1 MKKPLLL
8 LLLCVPLLVFPQEN
22 KSISTDYILEINARA
37 LYLDSNGKVNKAIK
51 LLDSCLVLIN
61 QNKHLDSYE
70 RLVVL
75 GNKAYLLN
83 KLGFFKE
90 ALIIN
95 NKKLDALELYF
106 PEKKTNLSVVLN
118 NIANNYTT
126 LGKHDNG
133 LITINRA
140 ILIHEDVIN
149 DHEEKITQLRKEY
162 ELIKE
167 ENKNR
172 VKKLTTE
179 QLKITLE
186 LDDKAA
192 AHEETSL
199 KLKKIYLSRY
209 YILLN
214 TKSIILSNLGYYDE
228 SLLLDLKILEY
239 REKNLGIY
247 DDHYISSLN
256 NIAIT
261 YSYLGEEAQAL
272 AYSIKSNDLRLQK
285 HGYNSKEYI
294 SSLIQLSNAYSS
306 LLNHQESENI
316 LLEAIEIYKFNKFD
330 HLPLKAYLYHQLTR
344 AYINQIHP
352 IEALPYARYTLKIYL
367 GLFGENH
374 EKTAMVFND
383 LASMHSQMNN
393 LDSAIFYQELS
404 LNIFKEKCG
413 ENHVNYLSA
422 YSNMAIYYGEKGDI
436 DNELEIKKDILK
448 KYEKIFG
455 VNHDSYIMMLNN
467 IGQLY
472 YLTLHDNGRA
482 FNIFSKV
489 FNLKRNSY
497 EQLELSL
504 SEEDLQIKFQDL
516 IITYDMMFYTKPS
529 SIETYNA
536 SIFIKGKS
544 VNRLSRTINSIHENR
559 DETGLILYTNWK
571 ELNNDI
577 INLYE
582 SNNIND
588 YHIVLQDSLLR
599 YEREILKHASNTYEV
614 SSYSFTDVINKLNKG
629 ESFIDITYIPKLI
642 IEGSQLSFAEGNYH
656 AYISKKGDAVPQLVN
671 LGSLSYFESIY
682 SDYSNYTQE
691 RPSNKEFS
699 YGDIVYGNICYQKFW
714 GKLEPYLEDVSTVY
728 FSTEGVYRKINP
740 NVLYDT
746 TSSNFLIDKYD
757 IVYVYNVEDF
767 VRQKENYSPFQKSD
781 NNDVVIFG
789 NPTFHLSDKE
799 LFVLDSKR
807 SLIITELD
815 TLQRGMTISQLPG
828 TQKEID
834 IISKNFINKDWNVRL
849 FSALE
854 ATEENVKKI
863 DTPKILHIATHG
875 YFFKDIEHQENFTQQ
890 VINKEYDNPMLRS
903 GLLFTGSGNTGD
915 GELLKG
921 DNGWLTSYE
930 VSLIDLRGTELV
942 VLSACETGMG
952 DVQNGKGVYGLQ
964 RAIRV
969 AGAESLL
976 MSMWEVDDKA
986 TQELMTYFYDYW
998 IDKKM
1003 SKKEAFKKAQEKI
1016 REKYK
1021 HPYYWGAFIM
1031 LGK

>member
-1 MKKPLLL
+1 MKKLLL

-22 KSISTDYILEINARA
+22 KSISTDYILEINTRA
-37 LYLDSNGKVNKAIK
+37 LYLDENGEVDKAIK

-61 QNKHLDSYE
+61 QNKHLDLYE
-70 RLVVL
+70 RLLVL
-75 GNKAYLLN
+75 GNKAYLLD
-83 KLGFFKE
+83 KLGSFKE
-90 ALIIN
+90 ASILN
-95 NKKLDALELYF
+95 HEKLDALELYF
-106 PEKKTNLSVVLN
+106 PEKKDALLPVLN
-118 NIANNYTT
+118 NISNNYVD
-126 LGKHDNG
+126 LGNYEDA
-133 LITINRA
+133 LSAINRA
-140 ILIHEDVIN
+140 ILIS
-149 DHEEKITQLRKEY
+149 EEL
-162 ELIKE
+162 
-167 ENKNR
+167 NN
-172 VKKLTTE
+172 
-179 QLKITLE
+179 
-186 LDDKAA
+186 
-192 AHEETSL
+192 TSDPNF
-199 KLKKIYLSRY
+199 YV
-209 YILLN
+209 LLN
-214 TKSIILSNLGYYDE
+214 TKSIILSNLGLYNE
-228 SLLLDLKILEY
+228 SLSLELKILEY
-239 REKNLGIY
+239 RENSLGIY
-247 DDHYISSLN
+247 HDHYITSLN

-261 YSYLGEEAQAL
+261 YSYLGKYSKTLE
-272 AYSIKSNDLRLQK
+272 YSIKSSDLRLK
-285 HGYNSKEYI
+285 KYGSNSVKYI
-294 SSLIQLSNAYSS
+294 YSLIQLSNAYFS
-306 LLNHQESENI
+306 LLKYQEAVNV
-316 LLEAIEIYKFNKFD
+316 LLESSEIYKFNNFID
-330 HLPLKAYLYHQLTR
+330 LRLEAYLYHQLTR
-344 AYINQIHP
+344 CYIKQINP
-352 IEALPYARYTLKIYL
+352 TGALLYARYTLKTHLDVY
-367 GLFGENH
+367 GEKH
-374 EKTAMVFND
+374 QKTAMVFND
-383 LASMHSQMNN
+383 LASIHSQMNN

-404 LNIFKEKCG
+404 LKIFKEQYG

-422 YSNMAIYYGEKGDI
+422 YSNMAIYYGKKGDI

-448 KYEKIFG
+448 KHEKIFG
-455 VNHDSYIMMLNN
+455 VNHDSYIKMLNN
-467 IGQLY
+467 IGQFY
-472 YLTLHDNGRA
+472 YIDLHDNERA
-482 FNIFSKV
+482 FNVFSKV

-516 IITYDMMFYTKPS
+516 IISYEMMFYTKPS

-642 IEGSQLSFAEGNYH
+642 IEGSRLSFAEGNYH
-656 AYISKKGDAVPQLVN
+656 AYISKKGDTVPQLVN
-671 LGSLSYFESIY
+671 LGSPSYFESIY

-691 RPSNKEFS
+691 RPTNKEFS
-699 YGDIVYGNICYQKFW
+699 YEDIVYGNICYQKFW

-728 FSTEGVYRKINP
+728 FSAEGVYRKINP

-815 TLQRGMTISQLPG
+815 SLQRGMTISQLPG
-828 TQKEID
+828 TQKEINL
-834 IISKNFINKDWNVRL
+834 ISKNFINKDWNVRL

-854 ATEENVKKI
+854 ATEENVKRI
-863 DTPKILHIATHG
+863 DAPKILHIATHG

-969 AGAESLL
+969 AGAESLI

-1021 HPYYWGAFIM
+1021 HPYYWGAFII